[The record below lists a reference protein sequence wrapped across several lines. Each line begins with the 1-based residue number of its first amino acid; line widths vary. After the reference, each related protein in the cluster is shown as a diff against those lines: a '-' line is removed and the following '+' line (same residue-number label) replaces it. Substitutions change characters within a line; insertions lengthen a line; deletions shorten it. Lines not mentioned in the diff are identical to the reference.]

1 MARTRP
7 RGFPERRSAPSPMSR
22 RGRGATLAMTRSHW
36 LVIDVAGA
44 AAPPAPG
51 HCKRSGEMAVL
62 VTAASKH
69 GATVEI
75 ANVIARKLNEHGA
88 SAELVDIEDMSE
100 LDCYEAVVIGS
111 GIYLGNWLKEARRVI
126 DPMRPSSP
134 SDRPG
139 CSPAAPIVGDPPVA
153 YNPNALPRGRAAR
166 SRSLCRREG
175 GAAGRST
182 GSPRRRGCSSLRRHH

>member
-1 MARTRP
+1 
-7 RGFPERRSAPSPMSR
+7 
-22 RGRGATLAMTRSHW
+22 
-36 LVIDVAGA
+36 
-44 AAPPAPG
+44 
-51 HCKRSGEMAVL
+51 MAVL

-126 DPMRPSSP
+126 DAHAAELSQRPTWLFASGPHRRRPTGGLQPERAAPRPSSP
-134 SDRPG
+134 IPLTLPARRWRGWAVDR
-139 CSPAAPIVGDPPVA
+139 IT
-153 YNPNALPRGRAAR
+153 
-166 SRSLCRREG
+166 
-175 GAAGRST
+175 ST
-182 GSPRRRGCSSLRRHH
+182 TRLFFSSTTPLITH